1 MARRIKRFFVFLL
14 FSMFF
19 SLLSGRI
26 SVNKQSQNDTKV
38 SGVNKKGTVWSL
50 NAAMASVDDPD
61 DPCYNSDDVCCGAD
75 D

>member
-38 SGVNKKGTVWSL
+38 SGVEKKRTVWSL
-50 NAAMASVDDPD
+50 NAALAQGDNPGGMC
-61 DPCYNSDDVCCGAD
+61 CYEAD